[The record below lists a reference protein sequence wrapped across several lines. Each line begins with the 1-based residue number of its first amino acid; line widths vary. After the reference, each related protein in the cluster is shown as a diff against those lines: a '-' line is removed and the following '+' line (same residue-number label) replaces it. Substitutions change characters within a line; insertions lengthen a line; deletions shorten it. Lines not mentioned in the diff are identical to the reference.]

1 MRITTFNESYFA
13 SIKRKTELVFNNKIV
28 SRIKTYSVFKALIDN
43 KVKEENALLYALT
56 YNMDLNM
63 NMIC

>member
-1 MRITTFNESYFA
+1 MIP
-13 SIKRKTELVFNNKIV
+13 ELVFNNKIV

-56 YNMDLNM
+56 YNMDLTSNEYEEVKSYVYNM
-63 NMIC
+63 VGEDAL